1 MFFKNRHIG
10 ESGRL
15 ISDIMEIFKTK
26 EKRFLDTMGIEKA
39 FESLGHNFLF
49 SDLEKYGLGKNFIS
63 CLKGKGV
70 AKKQESYV
78 LNGGTTTKYF
88 LFRRDAC

>member
-1 MFFKNRHIG
+1 M
-10 ESGRL
+10 
-15 ISDIMEIFKTK
+15 
-26 EKRFLDTMGIEKA
+26 FLDTMDIEKA
-39 FESLGHNFLF
+39 FESFHHNFIF
-49 SDLEKYGLGKNFIS
+49 STLEKYGLGKNFIS
-63 CLKGKGV
+63 RVKSKGV